1 MRVVIQ
7 RVLSASVQVGQDTIS
22 AISRGSLLLVCV
34 EKGDSLKVVSQA
46 AEKIFKLRYFS
57 DEQGKMNLSINQVS
71 GEFLVVS
78 QFTLSS
84 DFERGLRPSFE
95 KSESPDSAKE
105 LFDAFVSTL
114 NKHVP
119 CKTGV
124 FGADM
129 KIDLTNDGPVTFS
142 LTFGSER

>member
-1 MRVVIQ
+1 
-7 RVLSASVQVGQDTIS
+7 
-22 AISRGSLLLVCV
+22 
-34 EKGDSLKVVSQA
+34 
-46 AEKIFKLRYFS
+46 
-57 DEQGKMNLSINQVS
+57 MNLSINQVS

-114 NKHVP
+114 NQYVP